1 MIRFPREKIVT
12 EWYEVTPEEFM
23 NYLREVRCYDGKYHF
38 YVSCGIQKGMISWAF
53 ELPWK
58 QTNFDLCEFDGYYS
72 NAEFQHEIRQE
83 ILNFIKSYKE

>member
-38 YVSCGIQKGMISWAF
+38 YVNSGIDKGMLDWAF
-53 ELPWK
+53 
-58 QTNFDLCEFDGYYS
+58 
-72 NAEFQHEIRQE
+72 
-83 ILNFIKSYKE
+83 